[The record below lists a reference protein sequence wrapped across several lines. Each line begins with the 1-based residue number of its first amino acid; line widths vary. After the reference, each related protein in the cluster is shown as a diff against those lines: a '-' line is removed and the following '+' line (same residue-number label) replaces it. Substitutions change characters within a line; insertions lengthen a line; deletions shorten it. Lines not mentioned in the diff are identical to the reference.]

1 MRIWSEVVARSVF
14 RSDAKWVCSEVMA
27 GSDPVAFQSPVET
40 LVESIMVRNFSLV
53 DVGGVAEL
61 VW

>member
-1 MRIWSEVVARSVF
+1 MVIPLHPTPVLF
-14 RSDAKWVCSEVMA
+14 HDVCSEVMA